1 MDIQSNMR
9 PSPTAPAST
18 SKPTPESKPPQ
29 PVERKLHD
37 LPGKAT
43 EAVQGPRVVHT
54 HAEVRFDK
62 TINRMVGRIV
72 NEQTGETIQ
81 ELPPEQLK
89 ALYAKMREQLG
100 PLVDET
106 V

>member
-1 MDIQSNMR
+1 MDIKAIML

-18 SKPTPESKPPQ
+18 PAPESTPPK

-43 EAVQGPRVVHT
+43 EAGQGPRVVHT

>member
-1 MDIQSNMR
+1 MEIPANR
-9 PSPTAPAST
+9 TLSPTAPAST
-18 SKPTPESKPPQ
+18 PAPEPKPPQ
-29 PVERKLHD
+29 PVERKLQD
-37 LPGKAT
+37 TLGAADK
-43 EAVQGPRVVHT
+43 AVQGPRVVHT

-72 NEQTGETIQ
+72 NEQTGETIL
-81 ELPPEQLK
+81 EIPPEQLK

>member
-1 MDIQSNMR
+1 MEIQAIM
-9 PSPTAPAST
+9 PPGPTAPASA
-18 SKPTPESKPPQ
+18 PAPESSPPQ
-29 PVERKLHD
+29 PAERKLQ
-37 LPGKAT
+37 GVSGAAA
-43 EAVQGPRVVHT
+43 EAVPGPRVVHT

-62 TINRMVGRIV
+62 TLNRLVGRIV

-106 V
+106 A